1 MKRDMTMEKEAEAGY
16 QQTEYPEI
24 EQRKTG
30 QREAGQ
36 QEAGQQEAGQQK
48 AGQQEAGQ
56 QETGQRTTGQQKT
69 EQQETGHQETEDWE
83 SKNLGTVY
91 LVGAGPGDEGLITVR
106 GRKLIEE
113 ADAIIYDH
121 LANPVLLEYAG
132 KDCEKIY
139 AGKENRRHTMSQGEI
154 NCLLAKK
161 ARQYKKVVRLKGGDV
176 YVFGR
181 GGEEGIYLE
190 GQGIPFEVVPGVSS
204 AIAGPAYGGIPVTH
218 RGISRGFQVITAHNQ
233 NGQPAA
239 IDFDALAK
247 SQDTCIFLMGLTKL
261 GQLARGL
268 IQAGKA
274 PSCPVA
280 VISNATLWNQQTCVG
295 TLETIEGQVK
305 ESALAPPA
313 LIVVGDVV
321 KLRPALNFFE
331 KRPCFG
337 KRYVVT
343 KVGEETSFLTKALRE
358 QGAYVTEVQTGE
370 IKLFPDGV
378 KPEILSWADWV
389 VLTSKHGVEAF
400 FASLKAQKIDIRT
413 LACKKFAV
421 VGKKTADTLEA
432 HGIYADLVPASFDSQ
447 ALREALEHTVKP
459 EERIVYGI
467 PAGTEN
473 KELLCLKERFSVRE
487 LCLYENRECCLQEK
501 FQEDFRKNQVS
512 EEERNC
518 FPQNRIPEYDG
529 AYFTCASSVTRF
541 LGSLKEEELKPF
553 RTGRTEAVSI
563 GKSTTQALK
572 VFGVLKIRQAST
584 SSYEGM
590 LMM

>member
-1 MKRDMTMEKEAEAGY
+1 MKRDMTMEKEAQAGY
-16 QQTEYPEI
+16 QQTEY
-24 EQRKTG
+24 
-30 QREAGQ
+30 RETGQ
-36 QEAGQQEAGQQK
+36 QEAGQPET
-48 AGQQEAGQ
+48 ER
-56 QETGQRTTGQQKT
+56 QET
-69 EQQETGHQETEDWE
+69 EHQETEDWGAE
-83 SKNLGTVY
+83 NPGTVY

-106 GRKLIEE
+106 GQRMIEE
-113 ADAIIYDH
+113 ADVIIYDH
-121 LANPVLLEYAG
+121 LANPVLLEYAR

-139 AGKENRRHTMSQGEI
+139 AGKENCRHTMSQEEI
-154 NCLLAKK
+154 NRLLAKK

-181 GGEEGIYLE
+181 GGEEGTYLE
-190 GQGIPFEVVPGVSS
+190 KQGIPFEVVPGVSS

-247 SQDTCIFLMGLTKL
+247 SRDTCIFLMGLTKL

-268 IQAGKA
+268 IQAGK
-274 PSCPVA
+274 PSSCPAA
-280 VISNATLWNQQTCVG
+280 VISNATLWNQRTCVG

-305 ESALAPPA
+305 ECALTPPA
-313 LIVVGDVV
+313 LVVVGDVV
-321 KLRPALNFFE
+321 NLRPALNFFE

-389 VLTSKHGVEAF
+389 VLTSRHGVEAF
-400 FASLKAQKIDIRT
+400 FASLKAQRIDMRT
-413 LACKKFAV
+413 LAHKRFAV
-421 VGKKTADTLEA
+421 VGKKTADALEA
-432 HGIYADLVPASFDSQ
+432 YGIYADLVPASFDGQ
-447 ALREALEHTVKP
+447 ALREALEQTVKP
-459 EERIVYGI
+459 EERIAYGI
-467 PAGTEN
+467 PAGAEK
-473 KELLCLKERFSVRE
+473 KELLGLKQRFSVRE
-487 LCLYENRECCLQEK
+487 LCLYENCECCLQKK

-563 GKSTTQALK
+563 GKNTTEALK
-572 VFGVLKIRQAST
+572 GFGVLKIRQALT

-590 LMM
+590 LVI